1 MAEVEITPVKAAP
14 RGHLRVHASLPL
26 AALDEQRCIRDQR
39 VPADMIEMKVRVDDE
54 VNLAGIS
61 VYGLQSCA
69 DFFARLKPDT
79 EKASEPFTES
89 FSGVVLAIRVQPR
102 IEQCASL
109 GVLDQKYRDRYGD
122 IALSP
127 LHQMCELAG
136 HRAASESVE
145 LDCHLRSAGLA
156 DGIAC
161 LVQSR

>member
-79 EKASEPFTES
+79 EKASES
-89 FSGVVLAIRVQPR
+89 FKRGRAGNPGATPYRTARVPWGAR
-102 IEQCASL
+102 PEIP
-109 GVLDQKYRDRYGD
+109 GPVRRYR
-122 IALSP
+122 P
-127 LHQMCELAG
+127 LPPPSDV
-136 HRAASESVE
+136 RTR
-145 LDCHLRSAGLA
+145 RS
-156 DGIAC
+156 
-161 LVQSR
+161 

>member
-79 EKASEPFTES
+79 EKAVISPS
-89 FSGVVLAIRVQPR
+89 PPSIR
-102 IEQCASL
+102 CANST
-109 GVLDQKYRDRYGD
+109 
-122 IALSP
+122 
-127 LHQMCELAG
+127 G

-161 LVQSR
+161 LVLSR